1 MTSKFKLKPDDK
13 ILNLLSQ
20 SLGFV
25 SFLDKETVIKNTD
38 LILKNIKQV
47 FINLLPE
54 INKYYTKQINLDYI
68 TDESRCI
75 TITRQFLKTRDLDIL
90 LVKKMINGEKIKC
103 YKISY
108 KNMRKIKI
116 EKYKPKVISFDDW

>member
-1 MTSKFKLKPDDK
+1 MTSKFKLLPDDK
-13 ILNLLSQ
+13 ILNLLTQ
-20 SLGFV
+20 SLGFETF
-25 SFLDKETVIKNTD
+25 SDKETVIKNTD
-38 LILKNIKQV
+38 LILKNIKQS
-47 FINLLPE
+47 FIKLLPE
-54 INKYYTKQINLDYI
+54 INKYYAKQIKSEYI
-68 TDESRCI
+68 IDESRCI

-90 LVKKMINGEKIKC
+90 LVKKMINGENIKC

>member
-1 MTSKFKLKPDDK
+1 MTSKFKLLPDDK
-13 ILNLLSQ
+13 ILNLLTQ
-20 SLGFV
+20 TLGFE
-25 SFLDKETVIKNTD
+25 SFKDKETVIKNTD
-38 LILKNIKQV
+38 LILKNIKQT
-47 FINLLPE
+47 FIKLLPE
-54 INKYYTKQINLDYI
+54 INKYYTKQIKSEYI

-90 LVKKMINGEKIKC
+90 LVKKMVNGENIKC

>member
-1 MTSKFKLKPDDK
+1 MTSKFKLLPDDK
-13 ILNLLSQ
+13 ILNLLTQ
-20 SLGFV
+20 SLGFDLY
-25 SFLDKETVIKNTD
+25 SDKETVIKNSD
-38 LILKNIKQV
+38 LILKNVKQL

-54 INKYYTKQINLDYI
+54 INKYYTKKIKAEYI
-68 TDESRCI
+68 IDESRCI
-75 TITRQFLKTRDLDIL
+75 TITRQFLKSRDLDIL

-116 EKYKPKVISFDDW
+116 EKYKPKIISFNDW